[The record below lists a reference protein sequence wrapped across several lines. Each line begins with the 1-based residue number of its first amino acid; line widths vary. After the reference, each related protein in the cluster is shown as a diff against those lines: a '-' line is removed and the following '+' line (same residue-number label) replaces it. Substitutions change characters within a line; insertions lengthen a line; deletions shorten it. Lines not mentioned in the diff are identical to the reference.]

1 QASTITLAT
10 LLVGDTTTGGTFTVN
25 GTPATTFDPA
35 TMGVGTYEVTYT
47 VNGDELECVTGM
59 DSTTFVIEVTEGST
73 TVATIE
79 RTYCI
84 SEVLELIENPDNAVS
99 LFNDLLEE
107 EGNVDLTGEFTP
119 DVELVAAQIA
129 AYLANPA
136 TPSQVFE
143 TTYTVSNGGCE
154 SSTNIEVTIID
165 EIAAELTE
173 VDDPAP
179 ICQNAGVQD
188 LTDFIGD
195 NPDFGVFEGYE
206 DGTFNP
212 GTMGPGEYEITY
224 SLDEEELSCVTGS
237 AEITFTLTVQDV
249 AYAGIDNVY
258 TVCQNAGSQN
268 LFSRLDDDTVDMNG
282 EWTYNG
288 VIVEE
293 GIVDPSQFDA
303 GIYEFIY
310 TVPAR
315 NECGNDT
322 SSLFLTIRAVPSAG
336 PDPDE
341 DLMVCQNEETQDLFN
356 LLGQEANMGG
366 RFTLNGNTIANGMM
380 DPSLYEPDTY
390 LVTYIVSTG
399 DGNCSDSAIIT
410 VVVLESANAGAD
422 MEVPVCSNE
431 SPVNLFGELS
441 ADADMDGTF
450 TLGEEIITEGLFDPA
465 MYDADSYEVIYSVES
480 DNELCGTSTSTM
492 TVNVNVA
499 PEAPTVTDLTFCA
512 IEGATVANLD
522 VSGDNITYYSNVE
535 LTDELEPTDLLVEQ
549 PYYVTDMSAE
559 GGCVS
564 EAAIIMVAI
573 NDAPTPTIDQ
583 SQLELC
589 EFDDNTL
596 LDLNAAINEPGDIR
610 WYASEDGS
618 DALSLNTPLE
628 DGATYY
634 AALFDDV
641 TECESSQRLAY
652 TVQLEDCPLIF
663 PEGISPNDDGRND
676 LFIVENIEEE
686 YPNYSLE
693 IFNRWGNTVYKGNAS
708 TPEWDGTSTESE
720 SLGDDVLPVG
730 VYFYIV
736 DFNDGTTPPRQG
748 KIYLSR

>member
-1 QASTITLAT
+1 
-10 LLVGDTTTGGTFTVN
+10 
-25 GTPATTFDPA
+25 
-35 TMGVGTYEVTYT
+35 
-47 VNGDELECVTGM
+47 NGDELECVTGI
-59 DSTTFVIEVTEGST
+59 DSTTFEIEVTVGSNEVT
-73 TVATIE
+73 LID

-84 SEVLELIENPDNAVS
+84 AEVLELIENPDDAVS

-107 EGNVDLTGEFTP
+107 EGTVDLTGEFSP
-119 DVELVAAQIA
+119 AVEVVASQIA
-129 AYLANPA
+129 AYLANPT

-143 TTYTVSNGGCE
+143 TTYTVFNGGCE

-195 NPDFGVFEGYE
+195 NPEFGTFEGYE

-224 SLDEEELSCVTGS
+224 SLNEEELSCVTGS
-237 AEITFTLTVQDV
+237 AEITFTVTVQD
-249 AYAGIDNVY
+249 AAFAGMDLTY
-258 TVCQNAGSQN
+258 TVCQNAGRQN
-268 LFSRLDDDTVDMNG
+268 LFSRLDDDNVDMDG
-282 EWTYNG
+282 EFTYNG
-288 VIVEE
+288 DIVED
-293 GIVDPSQFDA
+293 GMINPSQFDP

-310 TVPAR
+310 TVPAE
-315 NECGNDT
+315 NECGEDS
-322 SSLFLTIRAVPSAG
+322 SSLFVTVTGVPSAG
-336 PDPDE
+336 PDPEE
-341 DLMVCQNEETQDLFN
+341 DLIVCQNEETQDLFS
-356 LLGQEANMGG
+356 LLGQEADMGG
-366 RFTLNGNTIANGMM
+366 RFTLNGNTIANGMLE
-380 DPSLYEPDTY
+380 PSQYEPDTY
-390 LVTYIVSTG
+390 IVTYIVSTG

-410 VVVLESANAGAD
+410 VVILESANAGEN
-422 MEVPVCSNE
+422 MEISLCNNDGQR
-431 SPVNLFGELS
+431 NLFEELS

-450 TLGEEIITEGLFDPA
+450 TLGDDTIADGLFDPA
-465 MYDADSYEVIYSVES
+465 NYDEGSYEVTYSVAS
-480 DNELCGTSTSTM
+480 DDERCGTSTSTVA
-492 TVNVNVA
+492 VNVIVA
-499 PEAPTVTDLTFCA
+499 PDAPTVSDLTFCA
-512 IEGATVANLD
+512 IEGATVADLG
-522 VSGDNITYYSNVE
+522 VAGDNITYYSNME
-535 LTDELEPTDLLVEQ
+535 LTDELDPADLLVEQ

-573 NDAPTPTIDQ
+573 NDAPAPTIDQ

-589 EFDDNTL
+589 EFEDYTL

-641 TECESSQRLAY
+641 TECESSQRLEY
-652 TVQLEDCPLIF
+652 TVQLEDCPLVF

-708 TPEWDGTSTESE
+708 TPEWDGTSTESG

-730 VYFYIV
+730 VYFYIIE
-736 DFNDGTTPPRQG
+736 FNDGTTPPTQG